1 MFKEILY
8 KCQVTIV
15 KVGRD
20 EQRCCQELPIWHGET
35 FSIPAFLKPVSKKV
49 SAVCTPRICNSF
61 DNPLFNIGTSRMPN
75 WVRIED
81 GEIKRSENPQEF
93 VPQSHS
99 KEKQI
104 VTKENDIFS
113 NKQKIE
119 YKKFNLI
126 QNTRSLIKEEIIH
139 KMYPVKVMSTL
150 DKDIGLEDFSINE
163 YISNHLQEAFLPWP
177 LSTLHLLPD
186 WMVLTILSIIG
197 LVLVKVFL
205 IPVLLYAH

>member
-1 MFKEILY
+1 
-8 KCQVTIV
+8 
-15 KVGRD
+15 
-20 EQRCCQELPIWHGET
+20 
-35 FSIPAFLKPVSKKV
+35 
-49 SAVCTPRICNSF
+49 
-61 DNPLFNIGTSRMPN
+61 MPN

-93 VPQSHS
+93 VLQSHS
-99 KEKQI
+99 KEKQM

-150 DKDIGLEDFSINE
+150 DEDIGLEDFSINE
-163 YISNHLQEAFLPWP
+163 YISDHLQEAFLPWP

-197 LVLVKVFL
+197 LVLVLVKVFFKKKN
-205 IPVLLYAH
+205 